1 MFPPGERPLKSVFA
15 FIVCCAAFSLS
26 AVAADKSRLPAA
38 TLPHAGPEAAQVA
51 MIFPVTSTVDTLP
64 ALLDSAVPSAPV
76 AATAAALLPVTPV
89 RAELQHKFFD
99 IRNCAGLAALAS
111 GLSADAISTQ
121 KGLGLPG
128 FHEMNP
134 IARPFVQS
142 RAGAAIYNA
151 ASFAFMGGS
160 MYLAHKTN
168 HHKLERV
175 LPFAIAGWEGFL
187 AVRNYHLISN
197 STTH

>member
-1 MFPPGERPLKSVFA
+1 MGRGRQLKSVIG
-15 FIVCCAAFSLS
+15 FILCCAAFSLS
-26 AVAADKSRLPAA
+26 AVAADKTAPATTASNPVAEASLILSAPVTRASVALPAV
-38 TLPHAGPEAAQVA
+38 L
-51 MIFPVTSTVDTLP
+51 DT
-64 ALLDSAVPSAPV
+64 AFPSAPL
-76 AATAAALLPVTPV
+76 AAPVPAVVLV
-89 RAELQHKFFD
+89 RPAREVQHKFFD
-99 IRNCAGLAALAS
+99 LQNAFGLSAVAA
-111 GLSADAISTQ
+111 GLSADALSTQ

-142 RAGAAIYNA
+142 RAGAAMYSA

-187 AVRNYHLISN
+187 AMRNYHLMSN
-197 STTH
+197 PATH

>member
-1 MFPPGERPLKSVFA
+1 V
-15 FIVCCAAFSLS
+15 V
-26 AVAADKSRLPAA
+26 
-38 TLPHAGPEAAQVA
+38 
-51 MIFPVTSTVDTLP
+51 
-64 ALLDSAVPSAPV
+64 
-76 AATAAALLPVTPV
+76 PVTPARTEV
-89 RAELQHKFFD
+89 RHNFFD
-99 IRNCAGLAALAS
+99 LRNSAGLAALAA
-111 GLSADAISTQ
+111 GLTADALSTQ

-142 RAGAAIYNA
+142 RAGAAMYST

-187 AVRNYHLISN
+187 AVRNYHLIS
-197 STTH
+197 SSARH

>member
-1 MFPPGERPLKSVFA
+1 MVLVKPPREV
-15 FIVCCAAFSLS
+15 
-26 AVAADKSRLPAA
+26 
-38 TLPHAGPEAAQVA
+38 
-51 MIFPVTSTVDTLP
+51 
-64 ALLDSAVPSAPV
+64 
-76 AATAAALLPVTPV
+76 
-89 RAELQHKFFD
+89 QHKFFD
-99 IRNCAGLAALAS
+99 LQNAFGLSALAA
-111 GLSADAISTQ
+111 GLSADALSTQ

-142 RAGAAIYNA
+142 RAGAAMYSV

-187 AVRNYHLISN
+187 AVRNYHLISKPP
-197 STTH
+197 TH

>member
-1 MFPPGERPLKSVFA
+1 MVKPTR
-15 FIVCCAAFSLS
+15 
-26 AVAADKSRLPAA
+26 
-38 TLPHAGPEAAQVA
+38 
-51 MIFPVTSTVDTLP
+51 
-64 ALLDSAVPSAPV
+64 
-76 AATAAALLPVTPV
+76 
-89 RAELQHKFFD
+89 ELQHRFFD
-99 IRNCAGLAALAS
+99 VQNTF
-111 GLSADAISTQ
+111 GLSALAAGLTADALSTQ

-142 RAGAAIYNA
+142 RAGAAVYSA

-175 LPFAIAGWEGFL
+175 LPFAIAGWECFL

-197 STTH
+197 PATH

>member
-1 MFPPGERPLKSVFA
+1 MKSV
-15 FIVCCAAFSLS
+15 IGSILCCAAFSLS
-26 AVAADKSRLPAA
+26 AAAADKNAPARTASDSVPQAPTAISVPVASASLVLPPVLDTAFPLAPLAMPAA
-38 TLPHAGPEAAQVA
+38 
-51 MIFPVTSTVDTLP
+51 PVVLVKPTRDV
-64 ALLDSAVPSAPV
+64 
-76 AATAAALLPVTPV
+76 
-89 RAELQHKFFD
+89 QHKFFD
-99 IRNCAGLAALAS
+99 LQNS
-111 GLSADAISTQ
+111 FGLSALAAGLTADALSTQ

-142 RAGAAIYNA
+142 RAGAAMYSA
-151 ASFAFMGGS
+151 ASFAFMSGS
-160 MYLAHKTN
+160 MYLAHKTH

-187 AVRNYHLISN
+187 AVRNYHLISS

>member
-1 MFPPGERPLKSVFA
+1 
-15 FIVCCAAFSLS
+15 
-26 AVAADKSRLPAA
+26 
-38 TLPHAGPEAAQVA
+38 
-51 MIFPVTSTVDTLP
+51 MIFPVTNTVDTLP

-76 AATAAALLPVTPV
+76 AATAAALLPVAPV
-89 RAELQHKFFD
+89 RAEVQHKFFD

>member
-1 MFPPGERPLKSVFA
+1 MVLVKPPREV
-15 FIVCCAAFSLS
+15 
-26 AVAADKSRLPAA
+26 
-38 TLPHAGPEAAQVA
+38 
-51 MIFPVTSTVDTLP
+51 
-64 ALLDSAVPSAPV
+64 
-76 AATAAALLPVTPV
+76 
-89 RAELQHKFFD
+89 QHKFFD
-99 IRNCAGLAALAS
+99 LQNAFGLSALAA
-111 GLSADAISTQ
+111 GLSADALSTQ

-142 RAGAAIYNA
+142 RAGAAMYSV
-151 ASFAFMGGS
+151 ASFALMGGS

-187 AVRNYHLISN
+187 AVRNYHLISKPA
-197 STTH
+197 TH

>member
-1 MFPPGERPLKSVFA
+1 MFSPGERPLKSVFTL
-15 FIVCCAAFSLS
+15 IVCCVAFSLS
-26 AVAADKSRLPAA
+26 AVAADKGGLPAA
-38 TLPHAGPEAAQVA
+38 TPSHAGPEAAQVA
-51 MIFPVTSTVDTLP
+51 LVLPFTSTGDAVP
-64 ALLDSAVPSAPV
+64 ALLNTAVPSAPV
-76 AATAAALLPVTPV
+76 AAPAPAVVPVTSV
-89 RAELQHKFFD
+89 LAESPHRFFD
-99 IRNCAGLAALAS
+99 VRNSVGLAALAS
-111 GLSADAISTQ
+111 ALSADALSTQ

-160 MYLAHKTN
+160 MYLAHKTH
-168 HHKLERV
+168 HHKVERV
-175 LPFAIAGWEGFL
+175 LPFALAGWEGFL